1 MEREQ
6 KIEEGL
12 SIIWEER
19 EKKVSDETTVRNR
32 IYEKLKEDI
41 FGDLVKEGYLTAD
54 GSLVRLTK
62 PGEEKA
68 KDIIRRQRLAE
79 RLLTDVLEIDRRE
92 MDSSACEFEHILSK
106 GVVESICTLLGH
118 PVECPHGLPIP
129 PGSCCV
135 KAKDFLESIAVPLS
149 KLKPGESGKVLYIL
163 THKHPQLHK
172 LMSLGILPGVRISVH
187 QVFPSVVIR
196 AEETQLALEE
206 EVAKEIYVKKG

>member
-92 MDSSACEFEHILSK
+92 MDSSACEF
-106 GVVESICTLLGH
+106 
-118 PVECPHGLPIP
+118 
-129 PGSCCV
+129 
-135 KAKDFLESIAVPLS
+135 
-149 KLKPGESGKVLYIL
+149 
-163 THKHPQLHK
+163 
-172 LMSLGILPGVRISVH
+172 
-187 QVFPSVVIR
+187 
-196 AEETQLALEE
+196 
-206 EVAKEIYVKKG
+206 